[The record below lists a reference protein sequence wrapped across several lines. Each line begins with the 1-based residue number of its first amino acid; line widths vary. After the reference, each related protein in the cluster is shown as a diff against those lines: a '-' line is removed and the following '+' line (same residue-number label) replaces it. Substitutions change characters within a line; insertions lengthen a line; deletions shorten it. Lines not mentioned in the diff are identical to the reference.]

1 MKIKTQIINI
11 GIEEDP
17 NPDRLNIETREKKSK
32 LFNLLKEHKD
42 VFTWSYQNMPGI
54 DPDVVNTAFPCTSMQ
69 NLWNRSYAGSN
80 LARCSRSKGG

>member
-17 NPDRLNIETREKKSK
+17 NLDRLNIETREKKSK

-42 VFTWSYQNMPGI
+42 VFAWSYQNMPGI
-54 DPDVVNTAFPCTSMQ
+54 DPDMVQ
-69 NLWNRSYAGSN
+69 
-80 LARCSRSKGG
+80 RCISLHLVAKPVEQMLRRIQPG

>member
-17 NPDRLNIETREKKSK
+17 NLDRLNIETREKKSK

-42 VFTWSYQNMPGI
+42 VFAWSYQNMPGI
-54 DPDVVNTAFPCTSMQ
+54 DPDMVNTAP
-69 NLWNRSYAGSN
+69 
-80 LARCSRSKGG
+80 RCKTCETEATQDPTWRDAQD